1 MQPAI
6 STTVADRV
14 ESWRAPFSDYAQ
26 RLAALQFPLQFG
38 GAAGT
43 LEKFVGKGAK
53 LRAELAKRLGLE
65 DRPQWHSQRA
75 FIADFGHLLSLVT
88 GSLGKFGQDIA
99 LMAELRDEISLSGGG
114 GSSAMPHKQNPVRA
128 ELLVTLAR
136 FNAVQVS
143 GLHQAMVH
151 EQERS
156 GTAWMLE
163 WMILPPVV
171 AATGAALKA
180 ALVLSDNIVRMGKD
194 RLPET

>member
-1 MQPAI
+1 M
-6 STTVADRV
+6 
-14 ESWRAPFSDYAQ
+14 
-26 RLAALQFPLQFG
+26 
-38 GAAGT
+38 
-43 LEKFVGKGAK
+43 
-53 LRAELAKRLGLE
+53 
-65 DRPQWHSQRA
+65 
-75 FIADFGHLLSLVT
+75 
-88 GSLGKFGQDIA
+88 
-99 LMAELRDEISLSGGG
+99 
-114 GSSAMPHKQNPVRA
+114 
-128 ELLVTLAR
+128 
-136 FNAVQVS
+136 QVS